1 MRAAGGLWQSSDCV
15 LSAGQVTIRLLAGS
29 VAFTRAVTRAYSE
42 ARSGSFTSHEG
53 GVTLVATWHPVHPR
67 FPASTTPFPSL
78 WIIVVKVMPLAF
90 TVMFLKAV
98 PAPGSPLLT
107 LSCT

>member
-29 VAFTRAVTRAYSE
+29 VAFTRAVTRGNSE

-53 GVTLVATWHPVHPR
+53 GVKLPATWHPVHPR
-67 FPASTTPFPSL
+67 FPGPAGPFPSPV
-78 WIIVVKVMPLAF
+78 IIVVKVIALAV
-90 TVMFLKAV
+90 TVMFLNAV
-98 PAPGSPLLT
+98 SGPG
-107 LSCT
+107 